1 MSTSQ
6 AHRLPALAVSVSFD
20 EDAMHVTLSDGR
32 AVSVPLEWLPRLRD
46 ASDEERDNWRLIG
59 QGIGL
64 HWPDLDQDISV
75 EGLLKH

>member
-6 AHRLPALAVSVSFD
+6 AHGLPALSVGVSFD

-32 AVSVPLEWLPRLRD
+32 AGSVPLEWLPRLRD
-46 ASDEERDNWRLIG
+46 ASDEDRDNWRPIG

-64 HWPDLDQDISV
+64 HWPNLGEDVSV